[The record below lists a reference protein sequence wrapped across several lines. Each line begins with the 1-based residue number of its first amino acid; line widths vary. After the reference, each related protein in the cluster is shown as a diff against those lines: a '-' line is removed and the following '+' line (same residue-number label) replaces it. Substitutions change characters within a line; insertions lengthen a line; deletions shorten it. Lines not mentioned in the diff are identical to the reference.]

1 MRSKV
6 DDPET
11 EHSHGEPCE
20 AGRHLYAAALRAGR
34 IARSE
39 VDAAPCLLD
48 LALLHPDPDDTDWLR
63 PVPPSIA
70 LNQLIHPI
78 EREIQQRRQR
88 ALSLADAF
96 EPFMTIT
103 TATPPATAA
112 INVLEGLA
120 VINAELDRVIEECSV
135 ELLTIQPGSGRKGPE
150 SVKAALR
157 RVEPLL
163 DRGVRM
169 RTLYQHTARH
179 HSATMGY
186 VERIMPFGL
195 EVRTLEEIIDRLI
208 VVDRKVA
215 FIPARSD
222 RQVALELRHEGLV
235 RYLVG
240 VFEQFW
246 LYGIP
251 WQEEV
256 VAYAPAVNGISGIQR
271 SIARLLVEGHVDEA
285 IARRLGMNVRT
296 CRAHIAKLASALGS
310 GSRAQLG
317 YLIARSGIL
326 DGQEGVC
333 MVTMPAPDAAAA
345 GPAPMPVQGAAP
357 VTVQGCP
364 AGDADA
370 ARGHDQCPARD

>member
-6 DDPET
+6 DTPET
-11 EHSHGEPCE
+11 EHSHDEPCE

-39 VDAAPCLLD
+39 VDAAPCLID
-48 LALLHPDPDDTDWLR
+48 LALLHPDPDDPDWLR

-103 TATPPATAA
+103 AASPPATQA

-120 VINAELDRVIEECSV
+120 VINAELDRVMDECAL
-135 ELLTIQPGSGRKGPE
+135 ELLTIQPGSGRKPE

-186 VERIMPFGL
+186 VERIMPYGL

-208 VVDRKVA
+208 IVDRKVA

-222 RQVALELRHEGLV
+222 RRVALELRHEGLV
-235 RYLVG
+235 QYLVG

-246 LYGIP
+246 LHGIP
-251 WQEEV
+251 WEAEV
-256 VAYAPAVNGISGIQR
+256 VTYAPAVNGVSGIQR
-271 SIARLLVEGHVDEA
+271 SIAKLLVEGHVDEA

-326 DGQEGVC
+326 DEG
-333 MVTMPAPDAAAA
+333 DASCLP
-345 GPAPMPVQGAAP
+345 GNPAAP
-357 VTVQGCP
+357 GATAP
-364 AGDADA
+364 AEGP
-370 ARGHDQCPARD
+370 RTHDQP